1 MRTLLRCMR
10 RPRRPIALLC
20 ALTLGGGL
28 IPASAGAAGLTPP
41 VADCNANAKLT
52 RHYPPAELRH
62 ALATMP
68 AQFSQ
73 YSNCYA
79 IIQQALFAEVGP
91 LHGGSGSGGGSFLST
106 PVIVVLAVLVVGGVG
121 YVTWVWRRRTA

>member
-10 RPRRPIALLC
+10 PRRLTAVLC
-20 ALTLGGGL
+20 ALSIGAGL
-28 IPASAGAAGLTPP
+28 VPAAAAAAGLTAP
-41 VADCNANAKLT
+41 VADCNAHAKLT
-52 RHYPPAELRH
+52 THYPPAELRH

-79 IIQQALFAEVGP
+79 IIQQALLAEVGP
-91 LHGGSGSGGGSFLST
+91 LHGGSGGGGGSFLST